1 MENNK
6 VQFTTSQMLKWMEYV
21 ADLKEVSPEKIKML
35 NTCGKRR
42 NILATIATHKMILIF
57 ADETLSNVLY

>member
-35 NTCGKRR
+35 NTCGNFGNNRYTQNDFNFCR
-42 NILATIATHKMILIF
+42 
-57 ADETLSNVLY
+57 

>member
-42 NILATIATHKMILIF
+42 NILATIATHKMILQQCVI
-57 ADETLSNVLY
+57 